1 MKSPVAVLG
10 SEKSPQDQKEKQGS
24 SREAPWSEPFD
35 LHNRMRN
42 ILTINADV
50 HYYKQGKF
58 ITAVRGKALGYL
70 T

>member
-1 MKSPVAVLG
+1 MKSPVVVLG

-35 LHNRMRN
+35 LHNRMKN
-42 ILTINADV
+42 ILTISADV
-50 HYYKQGKF
+50 HYYRQSKV
-58 ITAVRGKALGYL
+58 ITTVRGKVLGYL